1 MSRKVSRGLKVAAE
15 TAGGRDRATTELASV
30 RLLLSS
36 TRFIASLFWLT
47 IAVATLVF
55 VFPYSQRTGSPVFY
69 AFIVLSILV
78 YIAHRFFPFE
88 GYHPVA
94 FFLLQTAT
102 DALIAVM
109 VYLSGGK
116 ASGLS
121 LLFLVVIIFS
131 SAYFELLETMLMT
144 AVTCAFFFA
153 PLCYEA
159 VDGEALKGMAMAV
172 PVYFIIALCGSF
184 VINKSREQEREKQ
197 ALSHLYDQADLKRR
211 ELSSLYAAS
220 LKFASTL
227 DSKQLLEV
235 LMDNAGNLVPCDAMA
250 VSLYDQEGALK
261 VKEARGLRP
270 GSVEI
275 LEEKDGNPIMLSA
288 SAVLPVSLGEK
299 SDDPVFQP
307 FLERIA
313 FDSMIAVPLFASSSV
328 IGVLSCYAG
337 KAEAFDDDAA
347 RILLTL
353 SSEAA
358 LALEKASLYRTT
370 LEDKRK
376 IEAIINSLT
385 DGIMVL
391 DRDGRLMLANP
402 FVARLLDIQEED
414 KGRELDEILQRVEGR
429 VDFGEMSYQRAMAD
443 VLDQGL
449 TVKGEISVLSEPPI
463 IFQVLWVPLLDERG
477 KPSGAIV
484 LLHDV
489 TDFVELDR
497 MKSDFISIVSHELK
511 TPLTSIKGFVRLLSA
526 GRVGPVNEKQ
536 LHYLEIVDQQT
547 EALTQLI
554 NDLLDLSRIE
564 SGIIEVKEEPVSMR
578 DVVREVVQGL
588 ENMAREKAVGLKED
602 LPDDMPLV
610 RGDAYRL
617 MQVFTNIVHNA
628 IKFTPPGGEVRIGG
642 FWDTE
647 RCAVTV
653 ADNGMG
659 IPAQDLERIFDKFYQ
674 VDSSSTRQQS
684 GTGLGLCISRQ
695 LVTAHK
701 GEITVESEIGKG
713 STFTVF
719 LPLFSR
725 RRPGEEERDRDE
737 DGRARA
743 AVGRERPLA

>member
-1 MSRKVSRGLKVAAE
+1 MENTGSRGLQARGKKAAE
-15 TAGGRDRATTELASV
+15 SEGMSEGQRAGV

-47 IAVATLVF
+47 IAVATLLF
-55 VFPYSQRTGSPVFY
+55 VLPYSQRTQSPVFY
-69 AFIVLSILV
+69 AFVVLSILV
-78 YIAHRFFPFE
+78 YLAHRFFPFE

-131 SAYFELLETMLMT
+131 SAYFELLETMLIT

-153 PLCYEA
+153 PLSYEA
-159 VDGEALKGMAMAV
+159 FDVETLKGMAMAV
-172 PVYFIIALCGSF
+172 PVYFLIALCGSF

-197 ALSHLYDQADLKRR
+197 ALSSLYDQADTKRR

-227 DSKQLLEV
+227 DTEQLLEV
-235 LMDNAGNLVPCDAMA
+235 LLDNAGKLVESDAMA
-250 VSLYDQEGALK
+250 VSLYREGKLRIM
-261 VKEARGLRP
+261 ECRGMSRETA
-270 GSVEI
+270 GI
-275 LEEKDGNPIMLSA
+275 LEEEGGGNPLALSA
-288 SAVLPVSLGEK
+288 SAVLPVSLAEK
-299 SDDPVFQP
+299 EDDPAFTE
-307 FLERIA
+307 FLERIG

-328 IGVLSCYAG
+328 IGVLCCFSTRRD
-337 KAEAFDDDAA
+337 AFDDDAA

-358 LALEKASLYRTT
+358 LALEKASLYLTT
-370 LEDKRK
+370 LEDKKK

-391 DRDGRLMLANP
+391 DREGRLVLANP
-402 FVARLLDIQEED
+402 FASRLLGIGEED
-414 KGRELDEILQRVEGR
+414 TGRELVEILQRQGGK
-429 VDFGEMSYQRAMAD
+429 VDFEGVTLRAAMEEVFEHAQSVKGEMSLM
-443 VLDQGL
+443 
-449 TVKGEISVLSEPPI
+449 TEPPI
-463 IFQVLWVPLLDERG
+463 IFQVLWVPLLDAAR
-477 KPSGAIV
+477 KATGAIV

-489 TDFVELDR
+489 TDFIELDR

-536 LHYLEIVDQQT
+536 LHYLEIVTQQT
-547 EALTQLI
+547 ESLTELI

-564 SGIIEVKEEPVSMR
+564 SGVMEVRREPVR
-578 DVVREVVQGL
+578 LREVIREVLQGL
-588 ENMAREKAVGLKED
+588 ENMAREKGVVLGESVPDGMPAVS
-602 LPDDMPLV
+602 
-610 RGDAYRL
+610 GDAYRIA
-617 MQVFTNIVHNA
+617 QIFTNLIHNA
-628 IKFTPPGGEVRIGG
+628 VKFTPPGGEVRVEGE
-642 FWDTE
+642 WDAE
-647 RCAVTV
+647 RCRIRVRDT
-653 ADNGMG
+653 GMG

-684 GTGLGLCISRQ
+684 GTGLGLCITRQ
-695 LVTAHK
+695 LVAAHG
-701 GEITVESEIGKG
+701 GEIGVESELGKG
-713 STFTVF
+713 SIFTVT
-719 LPLFSR
+719 LPVHT
-725 RRPGEEERDRDE
+725 PVEGGAEGESGGE
-737 DGRARA
+737 ARLA
-743 AVGRERPLA
+743 AG